1 MQIMEVHYTRKFN
14 LGNYE
19 SEEISLSAQL
29 EAGDSLDEVFKTLKG
44 QVMRLHEMHF
54 LEKKLESVRL
64 AEAIEGYSWTPF
76 KQANGEWVF
85 ADKAPELKA
94 QLEKHDGKMELAGY
108 VYRFSGDKRFIHR
121 FPAKGGAR
129 E

>member
-1 MQIMEVHYTRKFN
+1 MQIIEVHYTRKFN

-19 SEEISLSAQL
+19 SEEIGLAAQL
-29 EAGDSLDEVFKTLKG
+29 EAGDNLDETFRILKS
-44 QVMRLHEMHF
+44 QVIRLHEMRF
-54 LEKKLESVRL
+54 LEKAESVRL

-94 QLEKHDGKMELAGY
+94 ELEKHGGKMELNGY
-108 VYRFSGDKRFIHR
+108 IYKFSGDKRFIHR
-121 FPAKGGAR
+121 FPARGEAR